1 MRNLV
6 DTHLL
11 LWVVSGSEKISSKAR
26 YLLTEPGDE
35 YYFSTASLWE
45 IAIKRG
51 IRKARMPLAA
61 EAARSA
67 FIAAGFKEL
76 PVSGVHACAVETLPT
91 KHKDPF
97 DRMLVAQSRCE
108 GMRLITHDAK
118 VAAYGEWIEE
128 V

>member
-51 IRKARMPLAA
+51 IKKARMPLAA
-61 EAARSA
+61 EAARTA
-67 FIAAGFKEL
+67 FIAAGFREL
-76 PVSGVHACAVETLPT
+76 PVSGVHACAVETLPP

-97 DRMLVAQSRCE
+97 DRMLVVQAKCE
-108 GMRLITHDAK
+108 GVDEMFKTILGDEI
-118 VAAYGEWIEE
+118 
-128 V
+128 

>member
-1 MRNLV
+1 MKNLV

-11 LWVVSGSEKISSKAR
+11 LWVVSGSAKISSKAR

-45 IAIKRG
+45 IAIKRS
-51 IRKARMPLAA
+51 IRKARMPLSA

-76 PVSGVHACAVETLPT
+76 PVSGVHACSVESLPM

-108 GMRLITHDAK
+108 GMRLITHDDR
-118 VAAYGEWIEE
+118 VAAYGEWIEM